1 MVFIFF
7 GLVSV
12 LGVFQLYG
20 LGFEWLVLF
29 PAITIG
35 LWSTAVLNL
44 NNLRDIENDR
54 KSAKKTM
61 VVKLGF
67 KKGKIYHAFL
77 IVGGALTFWTTVYF
91 LARIS
96 MNPFLFLSLIPS
108 IFVVYSLEES
118 IYNDESIKPR
128 SRTKEGR
135 FVDFFHFRDLCD
147 CIELLNLF
155 TRENCPV
162 LVD

>member
-1 MVFIFF
+1 
-7 GLVSV
+7 
-12 LGVFQLYG
+12 
-20 LGFEWLVLF
+20 LVLF

-61 VVKLGF
+61 IVKLGF

-77 IVGGALTFWTTVYF
+77 IVGGALTIWTTVYF

-108 IFVVYSLEES
+108 ILLFIHLKKVFLTTNPSSLDPEL
-118 IYNDESIKPR
+118 KKVALL
-128 SRTKEGR
+128 T
-135 FVDFFHFRDLCD
+135 FFTSVIFA
-147 CIELLNLF
+147 IALNY
-155 TRENCPV
+155 
-162 LVD
+162 

>member
-20 LGFEWLVLF
+20 LSFEWLALF

-54 KSAKKTM
+54 KSKKNTM
-61 VVKLGF
+61 VVQLGF
-67 KKGKIYHAFL
+67 KKGKLYHAFL
-77 IVGGALTFWTTVYF
+77 IVGGALCWWTTVYF
-91 LARIS
+91 LAKVAG
-96 MNPFLFLSLIPS
+96 NPFLFLSLIPS
-108 IFVVYSLEES
+108 IFLFAHLKKVFLTTNPASLDPEL
-118 IYNDESIKPR
+118 KKVALL
-128 SRTKEGR
+128 T
-135 FVDFFHFRDLCD
+135 FFSSVIFALA
-147 CIELLNLF
+147 LNY
-155 TRENCPV
+155 
-162 LVD
+162 